1 MAEMMELNLDEME
14 NVTGGRNE
22 QGYETKPKKKAGCKL
37 YQIKRGDTLGK
48 IARANGT
55 TVKEIMRLNPNIKNP
70 NLIGLGYWLYLPA

>member
-1 MAEMMELNLDEME
+1 MAEMMELNLAEME

-48 IARANGT
+48 IAKANGT
-55 TVKEIMRLNPNIKNP
+55 TVKEIMHLNPNIKSA
-70 NLIGLGYWLYLPA
+70 NLIGIGYWLYLPA